1 MAREQEDGQEKTEEP
16 SQYRIDEFRS
26 KGQVAQSK
34 EVSSILIL
42 LATFM
47 GLIFSITYIY
57 ETLSEYVHWILSI
70 NHEQAFLPAVG
81 HTIVVNTLSTLA
93 KCAAPVTLIA
103 LVVGIVS
110 NVMQIGFLFAPEAI
124 EWKLDKLN
132 PIAGIQRLFSMKS
145 IIDTVKGIAK
155 FVIVGFITF
164 TIFKTTLPNLGGF
177 FNTEI
182 NNSIFH
188 AKDMFIHLIG
198 YILLGLGVVAILDYA
213 WEKYNYN
220 QELRQTKKELKE
232 EMKEREGNPQIKQKI
247 RSLQREFAQKKM
259 MKEVKK
265 ADVIITNPTHFSVAI
280 KYDVK
285 TMVAPKVVAKGQDL
299 IALRIRELAKQ
310 NNIPMVENVPLA
322 RTLYSTIKV
331 GESIPRT
338 LYKAVAEVLAF
349 VYKLNKKKK
358 ALETN
363 G

>member
-1 MAREQEDGQEKTEEP
+1 MAKESEDGQEKTEEP

-26 KGQVAQSK
+26 KGQVSQSK

-47 GLIFSITYIY
+47 GLIFSITYMY
-57 ETLSEYVHWILSI
+57 ETLDEYLRWILSVD
-70 NHEQAFLPAVG
+70 HEQAFLPVVG
-81 HTIVVNTLSTLA
+81 HTIVVNTLTTLM
-93 KCAAPVTLIA
+93 KCAAPVTLLA
-103 LVVGIVS
+103 LFIGILS
-110 NVMQIGFLFAPEAI
+110 NIMQIGFLYAPEAL
-124 EWKLDKLN
+124 EWKLDKINPLN
-132 PIAGIQRLFSMKS
+132 GIKRLFSMKS
-145 IIDTVKGIAK
+145 VIDTIKGIAK
-155 FVIVGFITF
+155 FVIVGFITYS
-164 TIFKTTLPNLGGF
+164 IFKSVLPNLGGF

-188 AKDMFIHLIG
+188 AKDMFIKLIG

-232 EMKEREGNPQIKQKI
+232 ELKEREGNPQIKQRI
-247 RSLQREFAQKKM
+247 RGLQREMAQKKM

-265 ADVIITNPTHFSVAI
+265 ADVIVTNPTHFSVAI
-280 KYDVK
+280 RYDVK

-310 NNIPMVENVPLA
+310 HNIPMVENVPLA
-322 RTLYSTIKV
+322 RTLFQTIKV
-331 GESIPRT
+331 GESVPRT

-358 ALETN
+358 VLEVN